1 MTFTQKIK
9 IMEYIEICPFC
20 KEHKVVISNDNTFYH
35 CNGCET
41 DFTEDDVEHELLRQ
55 QISCV
60 CSGEEATEE
69 KPIDCTKDG
78 TMLIIGN
85 SEAQGLSELE
95 KPQVTSVFQ
104 DYDGIVWVNIY
115 GSNEPIEV
123 DDLDTLDLQ
132 NILDYLQENYGYV
145 TATDYERH

>member
-1 MTFTQKIK
+1 MKVIA
-9 IMEYIEICPFC
+9 ECPFC
-20 KEHKVVISNDNTFYH
+20 GGVHCIVETSEGYH
-35 CNGCET
+35 CTTCEY
-41 DFTEDDVEHELLRQ
+41 DFSEDDLQHELLRKK
-55 QISCV
+55 ISCV
-60 CSGEEATEE
+60 CSGEKATEE
-69 KPIDCTKDG
+69 KPIDCTKDD
-78 TMLIIGN
+78 TILIIGN
-85 SEAQGLSELE
+85 SEAQGLRELE

-115 GSNEPIEV
+115 GSNEPIEA